1 MRLAL
6 VWAQTPAGVIGRDGA
21 LPWHLPEDLARFR
34 RLTAGHAVLMGRR
47 TWESLPDRMRPLP
60 DRRNVVLSRDPAYA
74 AAGAQVV
81 RSLPDALALV
91 GDDDEVWVI
100 GGATLFDELISR
112 ADRLEV
118 TEVDLEVPGDTHAPA
133 VAADRWRAVAADDLP
148 VDGVAAGSPGA
159 LDTSGAGQPAGSD
172 APADDGWLRSRSGTR
187 YRFRSY
193 VRSSV
198 GADDPGPEGAG
209 AVA

>member
-6 VWAQTPAGVIGRDGA
+6 VWAQTPDGVIGRDGT

-47 TWESLPDRMRPLP
+47 TWESLPERMRPLP
-60 DRRNVVLSRDPAYA
+60 DRRNVVLSRDPAF
-74 AAGAQVV
+74 GAVGAEV
-81 RSLPDALALV
+81 APSLEAALALV
-91 GDDDEVWVI
+91 AGEDVVWVI
-100 GGATLFDELISR
+100 GGATLFEEAIGR

-118 TEVDLEVPGDTHAPA
+118 TDVGLDVPGDTHAPA
-133 VAADRWRAVAADDLP
+133 VDLERWRAAP
-148 VDGVAAGSPGA
+148 VEG
-159 LDTSGAGQPAGSD
+159 LAGQVAPRGGPDADPAVPPD
-172 APADDGWLRSRSGTR
+172 ADGWSVSRTGTR

-193 VRSSV
+193 VRTL
-198 GADDPGPEGAG
+198 PGSDGPG